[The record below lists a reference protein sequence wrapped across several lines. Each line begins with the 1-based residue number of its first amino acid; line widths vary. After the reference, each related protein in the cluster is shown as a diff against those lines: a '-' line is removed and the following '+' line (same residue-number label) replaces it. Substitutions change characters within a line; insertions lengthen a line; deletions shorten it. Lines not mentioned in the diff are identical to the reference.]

1 MHLARDARNG
11 SKSTISAILAG
22 LGVLAFAACGSAQKV
37 EAPLPSPSTKADV
50 SALESDAAAPHTQD
64 DVRTDAFVA
73 RPTLPACGC
82 SLCAPVV
89 SNDACTVDADC
100 APSDPCHAE
109 ACVARA
115 KAKPATP
122 QTQCTMDLRC
132 NSVDVNTCGCL
143 QGHCALFPKKQP
155 AAK

>member
-1 MHLARDARNG
+1 MLAF
-11 SKSTISAILAG
+11 LASVS
-22 LGVLAFAACGSAQKV
+22 LLAFAACGNAQKV
-37 EAPLPSPSTKADV
+37 EAPLPSPSAKADV
-50 SALESDAAAPHTQD
+50 SALQGDASATHAKD
-64 DVRTDAFVA
+64 DGNGGRDAGLT
-73 RPTLPACGC
+73 RPALPACGC
-82 SLCAPVV
+82 SLCEPVV

-143 QGHCALFPKKQP
+143 QGHCALYPKKQP
-155 AAK
+155 SSK

>member
-1 MHLARDARNG
+1 MMALLA
-11 SKSTISAILAG
+11 SASL
-22 LGVLAFAACGSAQKV
+22 LAFAACGSAQKV
-37 EAPLPSPSTKADV
+37 EAPLPSPSAKADV
-50 SALESDAAAPHTQD
+50 SALQGDATAPHAQD
-64 DVRTDAFVA
+64 DVRPDGGPA

-82 SLCAPVV
+82 SLCEPVV

-109 ACVARA
+109 ACVART

-143 QGHCALFPKKQP
+143 QGHCALYPKKQP
-155 AAK
+155 ASK